1 MLPLKLVSSKTG
13 EIRRWPPMETCWAQL
28 EKIAEVLEIDM
39 ERMCLTYFDHEGD
52 GIIIAAGNGPLACR
66 ELAEAHRCMAQE
78 CRKNLLTLVVHK
90 SKHSALRWLAKR
102 KQLNENVQP
111 SALAATMKSE
121 DVELALGPRPGRLVR
136 CHEVRLDN
144 SFLEQVALDLRIPL
158 REAEELVRRARSGDE
173 IARRVVLPSE
183 AYFAFLT
190 ASDKT
195 SILVDDTEFEHE
207 LNARDVEVPLWSK
220 QVASG
225 KNSKD
230 GLAIHWGVGYCYLR
244 HVSRRRVGGMRREWH
259 VSYHR
264 NSLPS

>member
-28 EKIAEVLEIDM
+28 EKIAEVLEIGM
-39 ERMCLTYFDHEGD
+39 EKMCLTYFDHEGD

-66 ELAEAHRCMAQE
+66 ELAEAHRCVAQE

-90 SKHSALRWLAKR
+90 SKHSALRWLAKH
-102 KQLNENVQP
+102 KHMSETVQQN
-111 SALAATMKSE
+111 ALAATSKNE
-121 DVELALGPRPGRLVR
+121 DVELALGPKPARLVR
-136 CHEVRLDN
+136 CHDVRLDN
-144 SFLEQVALDLRIPL
+144 SFLEQVALDLRIPM

-195 SILVDDTEFEHE
+195 HILVDDAEFERE
-207 LNARDVEVPLWSK
+207 LSTRDIEEQRWC
-220 QVASG
+220 QDDVAG
-225 KNSKD
+225 RRSKD
-230 GLAIHWGVGYCYLR
+230 GLATHWGVR
-244 HVSRRRVGGMRREWH
+244 HCVCITCRDDV
-259 VSYHR
+259 
-264 NSLPS
+264 